1 MSDFLVA
8 LPVLLAM
15 GLAGMLHCAG
25 MCGGLAV
32 LATGSRRVGRLAA
45 YLAGKTCVYVLLG
58 SLAGA
63 GGETLV
69 RAAPAGTGSRA
80 LALVAGLL
88 FLLAGLDSL
97 GFIRLGEDGL
107 GWTVLSRQFT
117 RLAGGGYA
125 GALLIG
131 AANALLPCPMAFGFL
146 ALAAATRSAIWGG
159 ATLGVLG
166 VVTAAPLALC
176 GLLGYRLGRWR
187 RLPAHRI
194 MGALLLVMAV
204 LTVYRGLSLD
214 FMLRQ
219 MPY

>member
-1 MSDFLVA
+1 MSDFLVS
-8 LPVLLAM
+8 LPMLLAM

-32 LATGSRRVGRLAA
+32 LATGSRRAGRLAA

-63 GGETLV
+63 AGEVLV
-69 RAAPAGTGSRA
+69 RAAPASAGSRVLA
-80 LALVAGLL
+80 LAGGLL

-97 GFIRLGEDGL
+97 GFIRLGESGL

-117 RLAGGGYA
+117 RLAGDGSA

-131 AANALLPCPMAFGFL
+131 AANGLLPCPMTFAFL

-166 VVTAAPLALC
+166 AVTAAPLALC
-176 GLLGYRLGRWR
+176 GLLGYRLARWR
-187 RLPAHRI
+187 RFPAKRV